1 MKRDFRKQRIIL
13 TDDFNFSVVTH
24 ALHTVF
30 YNILELICFFII
42 AGLRLNIRLAVLMEV
57 IPATIIGT
65 DKITNFI

>member
-1 MKRDFRKQRIIL
+1 MLQYYIFL
-13 TDDFNFSVVTH
+13 VLLCF
-24 ALHTVF
+24 F